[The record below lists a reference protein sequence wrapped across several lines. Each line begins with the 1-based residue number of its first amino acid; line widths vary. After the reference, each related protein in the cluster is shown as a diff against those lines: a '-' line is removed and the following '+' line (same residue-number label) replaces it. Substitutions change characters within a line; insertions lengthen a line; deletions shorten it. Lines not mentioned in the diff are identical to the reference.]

1 MSVMAKLNL
10 KSIERVAPEDP
21 VQARRRKLVAALDEQ
36 QLVLKAQ
43 LKGETYGQTKKRWVK
58 GADGERA
65 QKETVRVVQPWFFE
79 RDAGW
84 YVQCKYGSRTLT
96 ISGKS
101 NAVFVTK
108 LDEVAGVLD
117 TLAKAAQAGELDK
130 AIDAVTKVKA
140 AKTAA

>member
-1 MSVMAKLNL
+1 MSLMAKLNL

-21 VQARRRKLVAALDEQ
+21 VQARRRKLIAALDEQ

-43 LKGETYGQTKKRWVK
+43 LKGEVYGQTKKRWVK
-58 GADGERA
+58 SANGERT
-65 QKETVRVVQPWFFE
+65 QQETVRTVQPWFFE

-101 NAVFVTK
+101 NAVFVSK
-108 LDEVAGVLD
+108 LEEVAAVLD

-140 AKTAA
+140 AKAAA

>member
-1 MSVMAKLNL
+1 
-10 KSIERVAPEDP
+10 
-21 VQARRRKLVAALDEQ
+21 
-36 QLVLKAQ
+36 
-43 LKGETYGQTKKRWVK
+43 
-58 GADGERA
+58 
-65 QKETVRVVQPWFFE
+65 VQPWFFE

-108 LDEVAGVLD
+108 LDEVGAVLD

-130 AIDAVTKVKA
+130 AIDAVTRSKA

>member
-10 KSIERVAPEDP
+10 KSIERVATEDP

-43 LKGETYGQTKKRWVK
+43 LKGEVYGQTKKRWVK
-58 GADGERA
+58 GANGERT
-65 QKETVRVVQPWFFE
+65 QKERQRTVQPWFWE

-101 NAVFVTK
+101 NAVFVAK
-108 LDEVAGVLD
+108 LDEVGAVLD
-117 TLAKAAQAGELDK
+117 TLAKAVSAGELDK
-130 AIDAVTKVKA
+130 AIDAVTRSKATKA
-140 AKTAA
+140 AA

>member
-1 MSVMAKLNL
+1 MQLRQPA
-10 KSIERVAPEDP
+10 EDP

-43 LKGETYGQTKKRWVK
+43 LKGESYAQTKKRWVK
-58 GADGERA
+58 DANGERA
-65 QKETVRVVQPWFFE
+65 QKETVRVVQPWFWE

-101 NAVFVTK
+101 NAVFVSK
-108 LDEVAGVLD
+108 LDEVSAV
-117 TLAKAAQAGELDK
+117 LDK
-130 AIDAVTKVKA
+130 A
-140 AKTAA
+140 